1 MGAKHSMPRYYRV
14 NAARN
19 AERRY
24 LKSREPET
32 KRVEK
37 RREAT
42 AQVVSMCCIIGL
54 NRAFGLGESRLQK
67 VQDKSVEICR
77 KFEQAKKI
85 LGWNRAKQM
94 LSMEVR
100 EVFDGDFVLPVIL
113 APKKPKDWDALHEM
127 RDAADPIVKFY
138 IQALH
143 EIMGFGKERVAA
155 FVEAVKEEYRDFGER
170 AKDGDY
176 YGYQM
181 LAREMSRIL
190 RSDMVVEESEADQP
204 IFGKTLD

>member
-1 MGAKHSMPRYYRV
+1 MPGYYRA

-24 LKSREPET
+24 LRNREPET

-42 AQVVSMCCIIGL
+42 AQVLSMCCLIAL
-54 NRAFGLGESRLQK
+54 NRAFGLGEGRLQK
-67 VQDKSVEICR
+67 VQDRAVETS
-77 KFEQAKKI
+77 KNFEQAKKV
-85 LGWNRAKQM
+85 LGWNKAKQM
-94 LSMEVR
+94 LNTEVR

-127 RDAADPIVKFY
+127 RDAADPLVKFY

-143 EIMGFGKERVAA
+143 EVMGFGRDRIGA
-155 FVEAVKEEYRDFGER
+155 FVEKAKAVYREFGER
-170 AKDGDY
+170 AKDGDW
-176 YGYQM
+176 YGYMM
-181 LAREMSRIL
+181 LAQEMSRIL
-190 RSDMVVEESEADQP
+190 RSEMVVDESEADQP
-204 IFGKTLD
+204 IFGVTLD